1 MKFARPGS
9 VGLHEVD
16 VKALID
22 HIMTLMRF
30 EAEERG
36 IRLEQVMDEQLLP
49 VLGDA
54 TQISQVLV
62 NIIVNAFHAMPN
74 GGHCRISAVQREAEG
89 KPWVEITVKDSGV
102 GITKEQLSHLFEPFY
117 TTKSSGTGLGLA
129 DSIQDYAG
137 S

>member
-1 MKFARPGS
+1 M
-9 VGLHEVD
+9 D
-16 VKALID
+16 V
-22 HIMTLMRF
+22 
-30 EAEERG
+30 
-36 IRLEQVMDEQLLP
+36 QLLP

-74 GGHCRISAVQREAEG
+74 GGRCQISAVQREAEG
-89 KPWVEITVKDSGV
+89 KHWVEIAVKDSGI

-129 DSIQDYAG
+129 IAYRIMQDHSGTIQVASTPG
-137 S
+137 SGTTVVTQFPVTLGQPQRVGVGS